1 MRKFVVNVNGN
12 RYEVD
17 VEEVGVS
24 VPAVPAMGTAT
35 AAAPASTAVETPA
48 APAATAPAPAQRAE
62 SAPAPQAAPSG
73 VAGSIEITSPMPGNI
88 LDIKVNTGES
98 VKKGTVIAI
107 LEAMKMENEILAPKD
122 AVVASIDVSRNQQ
135 VNSGDVIMTLKLGQL
150 GGLIDNGVE
159 ITETVLRDAH
169 QSLVATRMTTD
180 DMLPIVEKLD
190 QVGYHSLEC
199 WRSHLRFM
207 SEVLNEDPWE
217 RFLEDTGKGEKD
229 RSADAPER
237 PEPCRIQAL
246 RR

>member
-35 AAAPASTAVETPA
+35 TAAPASTAVETPA

-135 VNSGDVIMTLKLGQL
+135 VNSGDVIMTL
-150 GGLIDNGVE
+150 N
-159 ITETVLRDAH
+159 
-169 QSLVATRMTTD
+169 
-180 DMLPIVEKLD
+180 
-190 QVGYHSLEC
+190 
-199 WRSHLRFM
+199 
-207 SEVLNEDPWE
+207 
-217 RFLEDTGKGEKD
+217 
-229 RSADAPER
+229 
-237 PEPCRIQAL
+237 
-246 RR
+246 